1 MTLLTLILILL
12 GLGAAAW
19 LIDRAPFENATI
31 KQIIVFV
38 IIVCAVVAVLQFF
51 GVWAAVAGFHFGG
64 R

>member
-19 LIDRAPFENATI
+19 LIDRAPFENAAF
-31 KQIIVFV
+31 KQLIVFV
-38 IIVCAVVAVLQFF
+38 LLVAGVVVVLQFF
-51 GVWAAVAGFHFGG
+51 GVWQAVSSFHFG

>member
-1 MTLLTLILILL
+1 MTVLMLLLILL
-12 GLGAAAW
+12 GLGALAW
-19 LIDRAPFENATI
+19 LVDRAPFENATI

-51 GVWAAVAGFHFGG
+51 GVWAALSSFHFGG